1 MLRHTES
8 LSPPATSHTYKS
20 KMSLRGII
28 RSIFFHLMVLRF
40 KSILYFKTTCN
51 DTWWW
56 MIHPDLTRWEYPG
69 QAIWGPG
76 SQAAPLKQVIKV
88 KELMK
93 YRLNC
98 EIKDLMTTREGACS
112 ATLTTKDC
120 RIEEREVLE
129 DSRQMCIKEIGEWAD
144 FLIFFKLASS
154 SEVNA
159 RNLRGLR
166 RGTTPCLLEINVVY
180 IFCLRFR

>member
-1 MLRHTES
+1 
-8 LSPPATSHTYKS
+8 
-20 KMSLRGII
+20 
-28 RSIFFHLMVLRF
+28 
-40 KSILYFKTTCN
+40 
-51 DTWWW
+51 
-56 MIHPDLTRWEYPG
+56 
-69 QAIWGPG
+69 
-76 SQAAPLKQVIKV
+76 
-88 KELMK
+88 MK

-98 EIKDLMTTREGACS
+98 EIIDLITTREGACS

-166 RGTTPCLLEINVVY
+166 RGTTPCLGEINVVY